1 MKLQLKKHD
10 RICFLGDS
18 ITADGKW
25 IAEIFEFFVENYP
38 ELEVCM
44 YNCGI
49 GSTRGYDIEFKNRLH
64 REWLNLFPAYSVIMF
79 GANDIGYSTVLEE
92 SLAKFR
98 ETLNDLI
105 AKAKSVG
112 STPIICCPTPYDEY
126 NDGPN
131 PVREGVDAKVA
142 EFAKLAEAVAEE
154 QGLIFVDMRTVLME
168 CMEDRPVSIDRVH
181 MDPYGNHLMAQSFL
195 YAIGAIDVIDTDGT
209 FEMSAKNKARYDV
222 EQILRECMFIEKYWH
237 KDMDG
242 VTVEERKKWIENYMT
257 DDKPDWEKKIQ
268 VTFNENAEFLDERRG
283 ELIKRT
289 LEMYK

>member
-25 IAEIFEFFVENYP
+25 IAEIFDFFVGNYP
-38 ELEVCM
+38 ELEICM

-49 GSTRGYDIEFKNRLH
+49 GSTRGYDIDFKNRLY

-79 GANDIGYSTVLEE
+79 GMNDKNYSKVLEE
-92 SLAKFR
+92 SLAKYH
-98 ETLNDLI
+98 ETLSDL
-105 AKAKSVG
+105 AEKAKSVG
-112 STPIICCPTPYDEY
+112 SVPIICSPTPYDEY

-131 PVREGVDAKVA
+131 PIIEGNEVQLV
-142 EFAKLAEAVAEE
+142 EFTKAAEAFAEE
-154 QGLIFVDMRTVLME
+154 NGLLFVDMRTVLLE

-181 MDPYGNHLMAQSFL
+181 MDPYGNHLMAQCFL

-209 FEMSAKNKARYDV
+209 YEMSEKNKKRFET

-237 KDMDG
+237 KDMDR
-242 VTVEERKKWIENYMT
+242 VSVEERKKWIENYMT

-268 VTFNENAEFLDERRG
+268 VTFNENAEFMDEIRG

-289 LEMYK
+289 LDMYR